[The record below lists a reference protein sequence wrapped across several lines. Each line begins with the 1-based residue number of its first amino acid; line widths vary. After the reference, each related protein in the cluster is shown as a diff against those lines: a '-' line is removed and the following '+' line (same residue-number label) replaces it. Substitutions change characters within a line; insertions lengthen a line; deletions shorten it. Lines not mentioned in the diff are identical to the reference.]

1 MGIVTDDS
9 IRHRLRSGRR
19 VDAAALFGS
28 VRAQKD
34 GRVDQHSTTQQDEAE
49 ARRKYGRVDRRKLV
63 EFPEEDAADLWITGA
78 VTDKHAIP
86 KHHRRRY
93 GLVCY
98 SAALSA
104 PVMGLLRLPAR

>member
-9 IRHRLRSGRR
+9 IRHRLRSGRW

-63 EFPEEDAADLWITGA
+63 EFPEEDAADLW
-78 VTDKHAIP
+78 DY
-86 KHHRRRY
+86 RR
-93 GLVCY
+93 CY
-98 SAALSA
+98 
-104 PVMGLLRLPAR
+104 